1 MATNKWSVSLFY
13 WATRFGQKANTSQ
26 PVEQKGTV
34 SINKARQCNQ
44 FKVTL
49 GLICLQKC
57 TRCHVWGCTHT
68 HTRRINVP
76 NLSSGQGCADAE
88 RSGRIVSWQ
97 GELNSSIL
105 GNRSADCVPGDISY
119 PQSCCPIWIQKLIS
133 CKLYGGFPPR
143 ISEKKKNKPQSV
155 YTCWWQGN
163 KLPTTAPWASI
174 HFPMKWHPSKLMG
187 CNH

>member
-68 HTRRINVP
+68 HAALTFLICLQVRDVLMLNAQVVS
-76 NLSSGQGCADAE
+76 LADRGSWTPASWE
-88 RSGRIVSWQ
+88 TDPPTVSQ
-97 GELNSSIL
+97 VTSVN
-105 GNRSADCVPGDISY
+105 
-119 PQSCCPIWIQKLIS
+119 PQRCCPIWIQKLIS

>member
-68 HTRRINVP
+68 HAALTFLICLQVRDVLRLNAQVVS
-76 NLSSGQGCADAE
+76 LADM
-88 RSGRIVSWQ
+88 GSWTPASWETDPPTASQ
-97 GELNSSIL
+97 VTS
-105 GNRSADCVPGDISY
+105 VT
-119 PQSCCPIWIQKLIS
+119 PQRCCPIWIQKLIS

-143 ISEKKKNKPQSV
+143 ISEKNKKQTTICVHMLVTREQAADHRAMSFHP
-155 YTCWWQGN
+155 
-163 KLPTTAPWASI
+163 LPHEMAPI
-174 HFPMKWHPSKLMG
+174 KVNGL
-187 CNH
+187 

>member
-68 HTRRINVP
+68 HAALTFLICLQVRDVLMLNAQVVSLADRGSWTPASWETDPPTASQVTSVTPKGVVP
-76 NLSSGQGCADAE
+76 FGFRNWFRVNFTAVSLPGSLKKKKTNHNLCTH
-88 RSGRIVSWQ
+88 V
-97 GELNSSIL
+97 
-105 GNRSADCVPGDISY
+105 GDKGT
-119 PQSCCPIWIQKLIS
+119 SCR
-133 CKLYGGFPPR
+133 PPR
-143 ISEKKKNKPQSV
+143 HELPSTSPWNGTHQS
-155 YTCWWQGN
+155 
-163 KLPTTAPWASI
+163 
-174 HFPMKWHPSKLMG
+174 
-187 CNH
+187 